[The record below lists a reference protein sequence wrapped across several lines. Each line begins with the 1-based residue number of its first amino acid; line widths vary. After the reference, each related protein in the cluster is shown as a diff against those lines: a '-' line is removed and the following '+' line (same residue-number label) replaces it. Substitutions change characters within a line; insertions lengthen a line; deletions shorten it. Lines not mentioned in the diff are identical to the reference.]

1 MSTQGL
7 SIYHYESCPFCV
19 RVRSAAGRL
28 GLDIELR
35 DVQLVRERLREL
47 VEATGRQTVPCLRIE
62 GESGDVEWMH
72 ESREI
77 VRYLEERFAS

>member
-7 SIYHYESCPFCV
+7 SLYHYGSCPFCV
-19 RVRSAAGRL
+19 RVRVAADRL

-35 DVQLVRERLREL
+35 DIQLDRERLREL
-47 VEATGRQTVPCLRIE
+47 VEATGRQTVPCLRVE
-62 GESGDVEWMH
+62 AESGDAEWMH
-72 ESREI
+72 ESTEI